1 MHVDTLWSNV
11 HLITLDG
18 DGLGVIR
25 DGVLACADGR
35 IVHVGTAGS
44 DAHLQP
50 TTRIDGEGRWI
61 SPGLIDCHTHL
72 VYAGNRAN
80 EFEQRLQG
88 VSYAEIARA
97 GGGIVSTVRATRA
110 ATPEQLARESR
121 PRLLAMRA
129 EGVTTLEIK
138 SGYGLTLPDERKQ
151 LQVARALGEEC
162 RVNVVTTFLGA
173 HAIPPGR
180 EAEEYTDE
188 VCNVM
193 IPTIAAEGLAEAV
206 DVICENIAFSPAQTR
221 QVFEAARAHGLAVKI
236 HAEQLSNQHGA
247 ELAAGF
253 GALSADHIEHLD
265 DAGIAAMAAAG
276 TVAVLLPGACY
287 FTRDTTLPPIAA
299 LRAAGVPLALATD
312 SNPGTSPLTSP
323 LLAMNMGATLF
334 RLTVDECIAGFTR
347 EAARALGHG
356 DRIGRLAVGMDCD
369 LAIWDIDAP
378 ADLVYRIGFNPL
390 HARWRQVYRGSPL
403 ALDPAALPVVRASA
417 AAVAAIVAKGAPVYG
432 INTGFGKLASV
443 RIERED
449 LATLQR
455 NIVLSHAAGVGE
467 PMPASVVRL
476 MMALKLVSLAQ
487 GASGIRED
495 TLRLLE
501 AMLVK
506 GVLPVV
512 PAQGSVGASG
522 DLAPLSHLASVMLGV
537 GEAFIG
543 DERLPAVDALARAG
557 LQPIELGAKEGLAL
571 LNGTQ
576 FSTAYALAGLF
587 EIETVFQA
595 ALVTGALSVEA
606 AKGSDT
612 PSPPRPRCER

>member
-1 MHVDTLWSNV
+1 
-11 HLITLDG
+11 
-18 DGLGVIR
+18 
-25 DGVLACADGR
+25 
-35 IVHVGTAGS
+35 
-44 DAHLQP
+44 
-50 TTRIDGEGRWI
+50 
-61 SPGLIDCHTHL
+61 
-72 VYAGNRAN
+72 
-80 EFEQRLQG
+80 
-88 VSYAEIARA
+88 
-97 GGGIVSTVRATRA
+97 
-110 ATPEQLARESR
+110 
-121 PRLLAMRA
+121 MRA
-129 EGVTTLEIK
+129 EGVTTIEIK

-151 LQVARALGEEC
+151 LQVARTLGEQC

-180 EAEEYTDE
+180 EAQEYTDE
-188 VCNVM
+188 VCDVM
-193 IPTIAAEGLAEAV
+193 IPAIAAEGLAEAV
-206 DVICENIAFSPAQTR
+206 DVFCENIAFSPAQAR
-221 QVFEAARAHGLAVKI
+221 QVFEAARAHGLPVKI

-247 ELAAGF
+247 ELAASL

-276 TVAVLLPGACY
+276 TVAVLLPGAFY

-323 LLAMNMGATLF
+323 LGDEPGATLF

-347 EAARALGHG
+347 EAARALGRS
-356 DRIGRLAVGMDCD
+356 DRIGRLAVGSTATGD
-369 LAIWDIDAP
+369 LGHRCPRRPGLSHWIQPAARARGARTARPACLLEQHMSNTRFFAP
-378 ADLVYRIGFNPL
+378 AMSLSPSGGRSIAVRRL
-390 HARWRQVYRGSPL
+390 HWTRPRCRWCAPALRRWPPSSPK
-403 ALDPAALPVVRASA
+403 AHRCMASTPASA
-417 AAVAAIVAKGAPVYG
+417 SWPACASSAK
-432 INTGFGKLASV
+432 T
-443 RIERED
+443 
-449 LATLQR
+449 ATLQR

-487 GASGIRED
+487 GASGIREE
-495 TLRLLE
+495 TLLLLE

-537 GEAFIG
+537 GEAYIG
-543 DERLPAVDALARAG
+543 DERLPATDALARAG
-557 LQPIELGAKEGLAL
+557 LQPIDLGAKEGLAL

-612 PSPPRPRCER
+612 PFDPRIHAIRGQRGQIATAATLRTLMQGSGIRESHRDNDVRVQDPYCLRCQPQVMGRRWISCARPRPRWESKPTACPTIHWCSPIPAKRCPVATSTPSR

>member
-18 DGLGVIR
+18 EGLGVIR

-35 IVHVGTAGS
+35 IVHVGPAGS
-44 DAHLQP
+44 DAQLQP

-88 VSYAEIARA
+88 VSYADIARA

-110 ATPEQLARESR
+110 APPEQLARESR

-129 EGVTTLEIK
+129 EGVTTIEIK

-173 HAIPPGR
+173 HAVPPGR
-180 EAEEYTDE
+180 EAQEYTDE
-188 VCNVM
+188 VCEVM
-193 IPTIAAEGLAEAV
+193 IPAIAAEGLAEAV
-206 DVICENIAFSPAQTR
+206 DIFCENIAFSPAQAR
-221 QVFEAARAHGLAVKI
+221 QVFEAARAHGLAIKI

-276 TVAVLLPGACY
+276 TVAVLLPGAFY
-287 FTRDTTLPPIAA
+287 FTRDTSLPPIAA

-356 DRIGRLAVGMDCD
+356 ERIGRLAVGLDCD

-378 ADLVYRIGFNPL
+378 ADLVYRMGFNPL
-390 HARWRQVYRGSPL
+390 HAR
-403 ALDPAALPVVRASA
+403 VVR
-417 AAVAAIVAKGAPVYG
+417 GQP
-432 INTGFGKLASV
+432 
-443 RIERED
+443 D
-449 LATLQR
+449 L
-455 NIVLSHAAGVGE
+455 
-467 PMPASVVRL
+467 PASW
-476 MMALKLVSLAQ
+476 SN
-487 GASGIRED
+487 
-495 TLRLLE
+495 T
-501 AMLVK
+501 
-506 GVLPVV
+506 
-512 PAQGSVGASG
+512 
-522 DLAPLSHLASVMLGV
+522 
-537 GEAFIG
+537 
-543 DERLPAVDALARAG
+543 
-557 LQPIELGAKEGLAL
+557 
-571 LNGTQ
+571 
-576 FSTAYALAGLF
+576 
-587 EIETVFQA
+587 
-595 ALVTGALSVEA
+595 
-606 AKGSDT
+606 
-612 PSPPRPRCER
+612 